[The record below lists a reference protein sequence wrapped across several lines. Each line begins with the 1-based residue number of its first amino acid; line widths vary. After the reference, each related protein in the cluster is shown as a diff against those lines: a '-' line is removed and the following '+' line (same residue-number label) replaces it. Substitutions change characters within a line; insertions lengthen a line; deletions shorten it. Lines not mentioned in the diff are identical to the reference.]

1 LGYRAIQ
8 RAKAMNPNSI
18 LMLVPSGWCAGYL
31 GLYDAAITDFER
43 AYLINP
49 LDPNLGHCRSG
60 HGYMLLGLGQIEL
73 SMVMLEEALA
83 DAPEFG
89 STVQALIAA
98 YQMNGRHEDA
108 QAMSQAM
115 LKNAPGASV
124 SVYRANTPFTDKA
137 LEDRYA
143 TALLAAGIPA

>member
-1 LGYRAIQ
+1 
-8 RAKAMNPNSI
+8 
-18 LMLVPSGWCAGYL
+18 
-31 GLYDAAITDFER
+31 
-43 AYLINP
+43 
-49 LDPNLGHCRSG
+49 
-60 HGYMLLGLGQIEL
+60 MLLGLGQIEL